1 MSMQD
6 PIADM
11 FVRIK
16 NGQFAKKISV
26 KIPFSYF
33 KQEIAILLQRE
44 GYIKQI
50 LSKKSLKP
58 YLEIFLKYFEGKPVI
73 EQIVRVSKP
82 GLRVY
87 KNKDH
92 IPSVMNGLGIAIIS
106 TSKGILS
113 DKEAKKKGVGG
124 EIICYVS

>member
-1 MSMQD
+1 MSMHD

-26 KIPFSYF
+26 RIPFSYF

-44 GYIKQI
+44 GYIKEI
-50 LSKKSLKP
+50 LSKKSIKP

-73 EQIVRVSKP
+73 DKIIRISKP
-82 GLRVY
+82 GLRIY
-87 KNKDH
+87 KNKKN
-92 IPSVMNGLGIAIIS
+92 IPQVMSGLGIAIIS
-106 TSKGILS
+106 TSKGVLS
-113 DKEAKKKGVGG
+113 DREARKQGVGG

>member
-1 MSMQD
+1 MSIHD
-6 PIADM
+6 PVADM

-44 GYIKQI
+44 GYIKEI
-50 LSKKSLKP
+50 LSKKSDKP
-58 YLEIFLKYFEGKPVI
+58 YLEIFLKYFQGNPVI
-73 EQIVRVSKP
+73 ENIIRVSKP

-87 KNKDH
+87 KNKDD
-92 IPSVMNGLGIAIIS
+92 IPSVMSGLGIVIIS

-113 DKEAKKKGVGG
+113 DKEAKKQGVGG

>member
-1 MSMQD
+1 MSIHD
-6 PIADM
+6 PVADM

-44 GYIKQI
+44 GYIKEI
-50 LSKKSLKP
+50 LSNKSDKP
-58 YLEIFLKYFEGKPVI
+58 YLEIFLKYFQGNPVI
-73 EQIVRVSKP
+73 ENIIRVSKP

-87 KNKDH
+87 KNKDD
-92 IPSVMNGLGIAIIS
+92 IPSVMSGLGIVIIS

-113 DKEAKKKGVGG
+113 DKEAKKQGVGG